1 MHENG
6 QAASGVADRVLR
18 DQQSVQ
24 RFAQRG
30 KHRFLIT
37 NAGLLR
43 WTPRA
48 CRNPCGSGKMRPPHT
63 ALLITQQCISS
74 AVSPRSSC
82 CGIWL

>member
-1 MHENG
+1 M
-6 QAASGVADRVLR
+6 
-18 DQQSVQ
+18 
-24 RFAQRG
+24 
-30 KHRFLIT
+30 
-37 NAGLLR
+37 LR